1 MIFLIAAV
9 HREVE
14 ESGLKPN
21 CKEVVAKT
29 DSYLERISLSTIL
42 LNVDERA
49 IGRYLELSVASLL
62 P

>member
-1 MIFLIAAV
+1 MIFLMAAV

-14 ESGLKPN
+14 ESGVIPN

-29 DSYLERISLSTIL
+29 DSCLERISFSTIL

-49 IGRYLELSVASLL
+49 IGR
-62 P
+62 